1 MTQLREEDRLLLTSP
16 FSLPFSLEEV
26 KEVVSSLKHNSAP
39 GPDGLPAEFFQTF
52 WDTIKKDVFALL
64 LIFTRGT
71 FLLKGSITEL

>member
-1 MTQLREEDRLLLTSP
+1 MTQLREEDRLLLTS
-16 FSLPFSLEEV
+16 PFSLEEV

-39 GPDGLPAEFFQTF
+39 GPDGLSAEFFQTF